1 MSKVIY
7 EVTLSPD
14 GKHSVS
20 VKSDDPFSLKD
31 ALPLAK
37 KIQEKLLEVNS
48 SPTPKAQPV
57 SQPQQSQQNET
68 PICGV
73 HSAPMVSMPSKTGSF
88 WSCHKKNTDGSWCSY
103 KPKPQGSNQDSARY
117 LAI

>member
-7 EVTLSPD
+7 EVTLSPN
-14 GKHSVS
+14 GQHSVT

-37 KIQEKLLEVNS
+37 KIQEKLLEVTP
-48 SPTPKAQPV
+48 SPAPKAQPV
-57 SQPQQSQQNET
+57 SQPQQLQQEEA

-73 HSAPMVSMPSKTGSF
+73 HSAPMVSMSGKNGSF
-88 WSCHKKNTDGSWCSY
+88 WSCHKRNPDGSWC
-103 KPKPQGSNQDSARY
+103 
-117 LAI
+117 